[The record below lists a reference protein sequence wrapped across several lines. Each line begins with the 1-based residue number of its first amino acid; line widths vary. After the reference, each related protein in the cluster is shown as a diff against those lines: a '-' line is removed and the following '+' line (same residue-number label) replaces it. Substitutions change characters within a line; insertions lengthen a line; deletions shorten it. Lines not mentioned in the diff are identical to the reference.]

1 MGDEQAVWT
10 QLMCDLASSKNLPD
24 LKDRVHWVY
33 LFELNNAPYAG
44 TVAAKTW
51 GFLDSKDPS
60 ELDSAL
66 RSELK
71 ATLERLAR
79 DQNSEAYLKVL

>member
-1 MGDEQAVWT
+1 MN
-10 QLMCDLASSKNLPD
+10 DLASSKSLPD

-33 LFELNNAPYAG
+33 LFELNNAPHAG
-44 TVAAKTW
+44 TAATKTL

-60 ELDSAL
+60 ELDGAL

-71 ATLERLAR
+71 ATLERIAR
-79 DQNSEAYLKVL
+79 DQSAEAYLKVL